1 VDNEQAPERRHA
13 VPEIARRL
21 RVLNRIRGLMRADRA
36 RRDAAGLQGEGR
48 SVEEARTTTDRRR
61 PVDDISEAELARLEA
76 EARYHRE
83 RLALY
88 RAKAYGPRPTSLT
101 RLRELERTS
110 AGAQARLEQAHTRRG
125 ARP

>member
-1 VDNEQAPERRHA
+1 VREIGRRS
-13 VPEIARRL
+13 
-21 RVLNRIRGLMRADRA
+21 RVLSRVRGLMRADRA
-36 RRDAAGLQGEGR
+36 RRDAAGSQGAGR
-48 SVEEARTTTDRRR
+48 SIDEARATADRPR
-61 PVDDISEAELARLEA
+61 PVDDVSEAEMARLEA

-110 AGAQARLEQAHTRRG
+110 AGAQARLEQAHTRR
-125 ARP
+125 RRLDLHR